1 MKYKIGQIITDK
13 GHKKSKNIVM
23 KITSIEL
30 FDTGLFDNNLD
41 FAKVE
46 GKIIERCK
54 HFDYGQK
61 VIFSKYIIDYYFKI
75 LNDTTIQKL

>member
-30 FDTGLFDNNLD
+30 SDNNLD
-41 FAKVE
+41 FTKVE

-61 VIFSKYIIDYYFKI
+61 VIFSKYNIDYYFKI